1 MLYCADCLTATDF
14 LPYLHLGNGLLRGI
28 NSLLSRTTLLLS
40 IWFAG
45 IHTVLRDF
53 QALISI
59 LQVHLSK
66 TIKLYDKY
74 NSYWTNPFDKSF
86 IVAGMNILYYTMRN

>member
-1 MLYCADCLTATDF
+1 MLYCASCLTVTDL
-14 LPYLHLGNGLLRGI
+14 LPDLYLGNVLLRGI

-40 IWFAG
+40 ACFAG
-45 IHTVLRDF
+45 VHTVLHDF
-53 QALISI
+53 QALISF

-66 TIKLYDKY
+66 TIKLYDRH
-74 NSYWTNPFDKSF
+74 NSYWTNPCKPF